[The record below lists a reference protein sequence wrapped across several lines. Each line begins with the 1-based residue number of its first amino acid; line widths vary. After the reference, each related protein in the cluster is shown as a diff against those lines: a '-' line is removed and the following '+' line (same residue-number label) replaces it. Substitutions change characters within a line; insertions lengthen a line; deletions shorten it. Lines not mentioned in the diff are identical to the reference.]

1 MPKKSRQT
9 TEEKYRVLLDINN
22 AIITNRDRE
31 SLFEDVTK
39 ALRSIMPFDRANIM
53 LYLPEEE
60 GFRPF
65 VRSGPKVVPEQFR
78 KRVLP
83 REGSMLGYVLDQK
96 KPVIQ
101 TFDGEAQEGPLKVV
115 ESKVVQEALRRE
127 GFR

>member
-1 MPKKSRQT
+1 MRLLQTGTGNRCLRTSR
-9 TEEKYRVLLDINN
+9 
-22 AIITNRDRE
+22 
-31 SLFEDVTK
+31 K

-60 GFRPF
+60 GIRPF

-101 TFDGEAQEGPLKVV
+101 TFD
-115 ESKVVQEALRRE
+115 
-127 GFR
+127 

>member
-1 MPKKSRQT
+1 MPKNSRQT
-9 TEEKYRVLLDINN
+9 TEEKCRVLLDINN

-31 SLFEDVTK
+31 SLFEDVTE
-39 ALRSIMPFDRANIM
+39 ALRSIM
-53 LYLPEEE
+53 LYLPEED

-65 VRSGPKVVPEQFR
+65 VRPGPKVVPEQFR

>member
-1 MPKKSRQT
+1 
-9 TEEKYRVLLDINN
+9 
-22 AIITNRDRE
+22 
-31 SLFEDVTK
+31 
-39 ALRSIMPFDRANIM
+39 MPFDRANIM
-53 LYLPEEE
+53 LYLPEED

-65 VRSGPKVVPEQFR
+65 VRSGPKVVPEQIR

-115 ESKVVQEALRRE
+115 ESKVVQEALRRVE
-127 GFR
+127 GSDHPFHGLAHAGSHSHCCFTRLIVP